1 MSRKINRTEEAW
13 ESGLLG
19 EDPKHAVRAPIDMSA
34 LDEAVGLKTISI
46 RMPQILLDDLKDV
59 AKIHGL
65 GYQPLMKQILT
76 RFVEAEKKRLL
87 REQACRAA
95 CSEDAKLSHDEPQLA
110 CG

>member
-1 MSRKINRTEEAW
+1 MSKKIKGTEAAW

-19 EDPKHAVRAPIDMSA
+19 EDPKHAVRAPFEMGA
-34 LDEAVGLKTISI
+34 LDSAVGLKTISI
-46 RMPQILLDDLKDV
+46 RMPQTLLDDLKDI

-65 GYQPLMKQILT
+65 GYQPLMKQVLT

-87 REQACRAA
+87 REEACRATGGKEA
-95 CSEDAKLSHDEPQLA
+95 ESCHDRSQEA